1 MDISLGKLEGKTITK
16 GNIIIQ
22 WQLGCSSHR
31 ETSLCSTAGGEHNV
45 DSYGSNKEENILTRL
60 IGQTELSNTLHVIN

>member
-1 MDISLGKLEGKTITK
+1 MDISLGKLERKTITR
-16 GNIIIQ
+16 GNIIIK

-31 ETSLCSTAGGEHNV
+31 ETSLCSTAGGEHSV
-45 DSYGSNKEENILTRL
+45 DSYGSNKENILTRL